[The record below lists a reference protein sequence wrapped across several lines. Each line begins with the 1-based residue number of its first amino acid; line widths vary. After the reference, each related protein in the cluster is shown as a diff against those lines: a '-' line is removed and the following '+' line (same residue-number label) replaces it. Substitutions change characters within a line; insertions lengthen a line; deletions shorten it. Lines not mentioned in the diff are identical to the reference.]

1 MTNLNKIRRNEIVSL
16 SKFDDEL
23 NSIRS
28 MFESVPRRDNHKNDT
43 DNELGYYRCFKT
55 NALEFDM
62 QQTGDFCELSKRIF
76 I

>member
-1 MTNLNKIRRNEIVSL
+1 
-16 SKFDDEL
+16 
-23 NSIRS
+23 
-28 MFESVPRRDNHKNDT
+28 MFESVPRRDCHKD
-43 DNELGYYRCFKT
+43 DIHSELGCYRCFKT